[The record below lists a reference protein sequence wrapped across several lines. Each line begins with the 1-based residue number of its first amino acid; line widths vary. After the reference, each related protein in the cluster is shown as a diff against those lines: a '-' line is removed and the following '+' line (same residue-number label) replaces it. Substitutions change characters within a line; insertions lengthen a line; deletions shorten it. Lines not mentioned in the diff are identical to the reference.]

1 LVDLFLLRSSE
12 NCSLNLPDFQVLS
25 QSAVAVY
32 CGVLFS
38 CVWVSGFCLLHNWF
52 AFSHFDENAAFLNIK
67 KEKKTAAI
75 VSFRSLISS

>member
-1 LVDLFLLRSSE
+1 VGEWIFFLGGGGGGLFLK
-12 NCSLNLPDFQVLS
+12 
-25 QSAVAVY
+25 
-32 CGVLFS
+32 
-38 CVWVSGFCLLHNWF
+38 NWF

>member
-1 LVDLFLLRSSE
+1 VDF
-12 NCSLNLPDFQVLS
+12 FF
-25 QSAVAVY
+25 
-32 CGVLFS
+32 GGGGG
-38 CVWVSGFCLLHNWF
+38 VWVLHNWF